1 MDRARFAEC
10 VGGALLHITPAANLP
25 GIRAAGLRRAESLI
39 AAAGLAPGAHRL
51 RAGPV
56 RLETAQGPATLTH
69 QRPLRAGRGKDFL
82 DGHTLES
89 WAGVLDA
96 RLFFWPAARGAAF
109 ARSLP
114 DAAVIRLD
122 ARAFHDAFAPD
133 IWLSPIN
140 SGNAT
145 RRPARR
151 GDWLYVPVSA
161 GDAAFRRNRAAPGR
175 GGTRSRDSIAEISL
189 RQDIPADLL
198 ATLRTG

>member
-10 VGGALLHITPAANLP
+10 VGGALLHVTPEVNLP

-39 AAAGLAPGAHRL
+39 AAAGLSPGAHRL

-89 WAGVLDA
+89 WAAVLDA

-122 ARAFHDAFAPD
+122 AGAFHDAFAPD

-151 GDWLYVPVSA
+151 GDWLYVSVSA
-161 GDAAFRRNRAAPGR
+161 GEAAFRHNRAAPGR
-175 GGTRSRDSIAEISL
+175 GGTRSRETVAEISL
-189 RQDIPADLL
+189 RRDIPADLL